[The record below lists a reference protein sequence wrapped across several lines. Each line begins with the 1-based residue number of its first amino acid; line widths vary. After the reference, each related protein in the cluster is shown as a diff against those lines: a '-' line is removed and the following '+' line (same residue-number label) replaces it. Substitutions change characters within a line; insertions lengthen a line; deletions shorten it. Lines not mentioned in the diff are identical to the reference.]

1 MVFTPHHPFVKEV
14 NQDLKQDMLL
24 GGGGDF
30 SQILVGGTKRGESM
44 FCDSSV
50 GGTCR
55 G

>member
-24 GGGGDF
+24 GGGDF
-30 SQILVGGTKRGESM
+30 YQILVGGTKRGESM